1 MYCFNVF
8 RCESIFRI
16 GVWELESF
24 SHTLNYSPGT
34 SQLLYLFKSAVHSTK
49 VGLNVLC
56 LYSQFGIKCH
66 GCVGCWSS
74 SYFCARQKTWHSI
87 PNWLYDFQQKTL
99 QFVYSHIWKKE
110 KTKHLTQLQLLWN
123 KLTGRLACN
132 VPLTWTHVRC
142 FCMYWSF
149 GLVDLACQT

>member
-24 SHTLNYSPGT
+24 SHSLNYSPGT
-34 SQLLYLFKSAVHSTK
+34 SQLLYLFKLAVHSTK

-66 GCVGCWSS
+66 GCV
-74 SYFCARQKTWHSI
+74 

>member
-1 MYCFNVF
+1 MIGIYNCVQRILGILGIKCHINSQPYTALYSVWLGLL
-8 RCESIFRI
+8 SIKCTQTPIKRVAI
-16 GVWELESF
+16 
-24 SHTLNYSPGT
+24 Y
-34 SQLLYLFKSAVHSTK
+34 LYI
-49 VGLNVLC
+49 
-56 LYSQFGIKCH
+56 YSQFGIKCH

-87 PNWLYDFQQKTL
+87 PNWLYDLQQKTL